1 MRASCPVQHR
11 RRIDRLGRHRGQP
24 QPGDASGT
32 PTHTNG
38 EIHIDPTQRVRINCE
53 HIQMGGVHQQVFP
66 GPRRMHLPVRQRRT
80 CGDVSVALCAVGKKC
95 QRWSLTGSASNAS
108 PFLCRISGVAG
119 LRLFRN
125 AVRSRMHRRRLLDHP
140 SGTSREMS
148 QRVPLRRIT
157 KSQNTPIRCTS
168 CWILY
173 ARSRLCSGPTPPSS
187 TTSTRGCV

>member
-1 MRASCPVQHR
+1 MMLFGHAEKMRASCPVRHR
-11 RRIDRLGRHRGQP
+11 RRIDRRGRHRGQP
-24 QPGDASGT
+24 QRGDASGI
-32 PTHTNG
+32 PIHTNG

-119 LRLFRN
+119 LRLFIQERRSLPN
-125 AVRSRMHRRRLLDHP
+125 AS
-140 SGTSREMS
+140 
-148 QRVPLRRIT
+148 
-157 KSQNTPIRCTS
+157 
-168 CWILY
+168 
-173 ARSRLCSGPTPPSS
+173 PTPTGPPSIRNIPRDEPASTS
-187 TTSTRGCV
+187 TTDH